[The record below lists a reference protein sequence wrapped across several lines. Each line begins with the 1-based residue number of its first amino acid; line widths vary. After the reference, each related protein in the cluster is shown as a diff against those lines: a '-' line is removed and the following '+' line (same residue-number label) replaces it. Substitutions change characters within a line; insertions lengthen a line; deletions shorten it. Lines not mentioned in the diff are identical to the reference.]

1 VSKPLRAPL
10 VTAAAA
16 VAGVLLMAPVT
27 ASAFTFEDGSGNS
40 MANFDI
46 EEQVRQFRAK
56 PDLNLST
63 DQKGLTTP
71 YGSFYLGADRNASPF
86 TSPYGGLSNAN
97 RQHYER
103 MFTPGYIQGR
113 GD

>member
-1 VSKPLRAPL
+1 MSKPLRSPF
-10 VTAAAA
+10 AAAA
-16 VAGVLLMAPVT
+16 LAGAVLLVPVT
-27 ASAFTFEDGSGNS
+27 ASAFTFQDGSGNS

-46 EEQVRQFRAK
+46 EEQVRQFRTK

-63 DQKGLTTP
+63 DQKGLATP
-71 YGSFYLGADRNASPF
+71 YGSLQLGVDRNASPF
-86 TSPYGGLSNAN
+86 TSPYGGLGNAN

>member
-1 VSKPLRAPL
+1 MSKPLRSPF
-10 VTAAAA
+10 AAA
-16 VAGVLLMAPVT
+16 VAALLLAP
-27 ASAFTFEDGSGNS
+27 ASALAFTFQDGSGNS

-63 DQKGLTTP
+63 DQKGLATP
-71 YGSFYLGADRNASPF
+71 YGSFQFGVDRNASPF
-86 TSPYGGLSNAN
+86 AAPYGGVSNAN
-97 RQHYER
+97 RQHYDR